1 MGRLVWAAAGAVG
14 GVVLTRKAV
23 AAFRRATPESVV
35 DAGSRVVTAVGTR
48 TASGLGSQLRRL
60 TGSVQDFAEAVRESS
75 AEREATLRAALGV
88 DAGGLDPEEARHLL
102 EHPTAPDTRRAG

>member
-23 AAFRRATPESVV
+23 GALRRATPESVV
-35 DAGSRVVTAVGTR
+35 DTGSRVVTAVGTR
-48 TASGLGSQLRRL
+48 TASGLTRQVRRL
-60 TGSVQDFAEAVRESS
+60 ADFADAVRESS

-102 EHPTAPDTRRAG
+102 EHPTSPDTRRAG